1 MIKCY
6 SKETPFETEFTN
18 GAHAGRADAPKEKG
32 GGETGFNPFELFE
45 AALGGCINI
54 WLRVYAANHGIP
66 LTGIVTEVTADR
78 QTPGETIFNYALELQ
93 GPLTAVQR
101 QELNEAA
108 HSCPVHQALSGKIS
122 FNCTSA

>member
-6 SKETPFETEFTN
+6 SKATPFETEFTN
-18 GAHAGRADAPKEKG
+18 GAYTATADAPKEKG
-32 GGETGFNPFELFE
+32 GGDAGFRPLELLE

-54 WLRVYAANHGIP
+54 WLRVYAASHAIP

-78 QTPGETIFNYALELQ
+78 QTPGETAFHYALELQ
-93 GPLTAVQR
+93 GPITAEQR
-101 QELNEAA
+101 QELNQAV